1 MANQDWRH
9 YLNGCYIEKSLNA
22 LKMVATDAH
31 RLAIYQ
37 LVMEGEGEFK
47 GIIPRKTVIE
57 IMRILPKNE
66 RIKFYLNTSNIVF
79 MSKNFTF
86 KSKLIDGNYPNYNQV
101 VPSGDGIEI
110 RANRKEL
117 LDSLSRVSVLSND
130 KFKGVKLTANSSYL
144 DVTAHNPEQESA
156 EEKLELKSS
165 VSGFDVAFNVNY
177 LREILSTIEDEDI
190 SIVSYGPD
198 KSAAI
203 LSSDQNQTLV
213 LMPLLL

>member
-1 MANQDWRH
+1 
-9 YLNGCYIEKSLNA
+9 
-22 LKMVATDAH
+22 MVT
-31 RLAIYQ
+31 
-37 LVMEGEGEFK
+37 
-47 GIIPRKTVIE
+47 
-57 IMRILPKNE
+57 
-66 RIKFYLNTSNIVF
+66 
-79 MSKNFTF
+79 
-86 KSKLIDGNYPNYNQV
+86 
-101 VPSGDGIEI
+101 
-110 RANRKEL
+110 
-117 LDSLSRVSVLSND
+117 
-130 KFKGVKLTANSSYL
+130 SSYL

>member
-1 MANQDWRH
+1 
-9 YLNGCYIEKSLNA
+9 
-22 LKMVATDAH
+22 
-31 RLAIYQ
+31 
-37 LVMEGEGEFK
+37 
-47 GIIPRKTVIE
+47 
-57 IMRILPKNE
+57 MRILPKNE
-66 RIKFYLNTSNIVF
+66 SIKFYLNTSNIVF